1 MDWWLWILLGLAL
14 LALEMLTPGGF
25 YVLFFGAGALVVGL
39 LAAMGLGGTT
49 AVQWLLFSL
58 GSIAALVLFRQRLLE
73 LFTSPNEGR
82 NVDSFAQDTAVLLQD
97 LPASGVGKAEL
108 RGTTWSVRNA
118 ETRDLAAGQRCRVDR
133 VEGLTLWVRGE

>member
-73 LFTSPNEGR
+73 LFASPNEGR

-97 LPASGVGKAEL
+97 LPANGVGKAEL

-118 ETRDLAAGQRCRVDR
+118 EPRDLAAGQRCRVDR